1 MDKPEGLSIQRG
13 VRRDFQMRNI
23 LIIFLIVVTSL
34 SAGCKKNG
42 VENADKDAHSSD
54 SSQPK
59 VYMEYKNN
67 PDWRGGEMGAIVPT
81 VYFTGQI
88 REAYA
93 AAAEIPEILDHL
105 YCYCYCAEEHDHRSL
120 RTCFTDGHGSGCD
133 ICMLEAIRAR
143 ELNKKGYSIKD
154 IRAAI
159 DSEFYEPYE
168 PH

>member
-1 MDKPEGLSIQRG
+1 MRRFTCMKKTGLLVI
-13 VRRDFQMRNI
+13 I
-23 LIIFLIVVTSL
+23 LFISVLV
-34 SAGCKKNG
+34 SAGCTKSG
-42 VENADKDAHSSD
+42 VD
-54 SSQPK
+54 SSQKETHSQDSNQPA

-143 ELNKKGYSIKD
+143 ELNKKGYSIAD

-168 PH
+168 PHGQH

>member
-1 MDKPEGLSIQRG
+1 MDKPEGLSLQRG

-23 LIIFLIVVTSL
+23 LIIFFIVVTSL

-105 YCYCYCAEEHDHRSL
+105 YCYCYCAEDHDHRSL

-143 ELNKKGYSIKD
+143 DMHKKGYSIKD

>member
-1 MDKPEGLSIQRG
+1 MTWRLYSQVSRRIIIAILLVAVVSI
-13 VRRDFQMRNI
+13 
-23 LIIFLIVVTSL
+23 
-34 SAGCKKNG
+34 SAGCTKQGKGNSG
-42 VENADKDAHSSD
+42 KDTNSHD
-54 SSQPK
+54 SSQPR
-59 VYMEYKNN
+59 VYMEYKNT

-105 YCYCYCAEEHDHRSL
+105 YCYCYCAEDHDHRSL

-143 ELNKKGYSIKD
+143 ELNK
-154 IRAAI
+154 
-159 DSEFYEPYE
+159 
-168 PH
+168 

>member
-1 MDKPEGLSIQRG
+1 MN
-13 VRRDFQMRNI
+13 RNI
-23 LIIFLIVVTSL
+23 VIIFIVAAIVTI
-34 SAGCKKNG
+34 SAGCTKQG
-42 VENADKDAHSSD
+42 SENPDKDTHTRSLD

-59 VYMEYKNN
+59 VYMKYKNN

-81 VYFTGQI
+81 TYFTGQI

-93 AAAEIPEILDHL
+93 AAAEIPEVLDHL

-133 ICMLEAIRAR
+133 ICMLEALRAR
-143 ELNKKGYSIKD
+143 ELHKKGYSIRD

-168 PH
+168 PHGHH